1 VIAVRSIP
9 HWGTNEEKLENYVAS
24 IEEGSLVTNLK
35 GEKNMKKLTCK
46 DFGGPCDAE
55 ITGNSFQ
62 EMGNNSRMHVMEKI
76 KGGDA
81 AHKAAADKMRNAS
94 QEEQMAMMAE
104 YEKKFNEAP
113 NV

>member
-1 VIAVRSIP
+1 
-9 HWGTNEEKLENYVAS
+9 
-24 IEEGSLVTNLK
+24 
-35 GEKNMKKLTCK
+35 MKKLTCK

-94 QEEQMAMMAE
+94 QEEQMAMMVE